1 MRDEDWK
8 VEAKKSVSPKLALSS
23 HYHRQPLFVSLRKK
37 VSIMS
42 APREGPNPLRPYYI
56 PPSVGPSHRSTP
68 TVSAN
73 VITRNTSAPAAAKA
87 SFGSSARDILSDLDY
102 GDYLSDDT
110 PSAAGILKRLLDQVA
125 WKYTTVLLAQ
135 PFEVAKT
142 VLQVQY
148 AGNGQH
154 MSPHGALNED
164 MRRRP
169 GRHREEQYGVT
180 MRKGTDFIIIH

>member
-1 MRDEDWK
+1 M
-8 VEAKKSVSPKLALSS
+8 
-23 HYHRQPLFVSLRKK
+23 
-37 VSIMS
+37 SIMS

-56 PPSVGPSHRSTP
+56 PPSVGPSHKSTP

-73 VITRNTSAPAAAKA
+73 VTTRTTTGPTAAKA
-87 SFGSSARDILSDLDY
+87 SFGASARDILSDLDY

-110 PSAAGILKRLLDQVA
+110 PSAAGVLKRLLDQAA

-142 VLQVQY
+142 VLQVQHG
-148 AGNGQH
+148 GNGH
-154 MSPHGALNED
+154 EISAHGALNED

-169 GRHREEQYGVT
+169 GRYRGEEYDVT
-180 MRKGTDFIIIH
+180 IRKGPKSIIIR